1 MNAVRHTV
9 SSAVAGVA
17 VGTATE
23 SPEMGTAFFLAGWTI
38 DLDYIFDYIHAWGLR
53 KALGRLARLGV
64 GKPYRTDTAYKPL
77 HGYEVSALLS
87 GRSRY

>member
-38 DLDYIFDYIHAWGLR
+38 DLDYIFDGNYPLTAR
-53 KALGRLARLGV
+53 KAGPIF
-64 GKPYRTDTAYKPL
+64 K
-77 HGYEVSALLS
+77 E
-87 GRSRY
+87 